1 MEQIIISE
9 KTETDHDQ
17 EEQTWGSQ
25 GKRGREWDG
34 RYFGGLGMQ
43 TVTSGLDGQWGPTVQ
58 HREMRVIG
66 SLCCITELENTL

>member
-25 GKRGREWDG
+25 GRRGREWDG

-43 TVTSGLDGQWGPTVQ
+43 TVTSGLDGQWGPTV
-58 HREMRVIG
+58 
-66 SLCCITELENTL
+66 